1 MDPIVLEN
9 IDFGVAGQNGLAQS
23 NFQEIEDYINNVLD
37 PDLIMTLDGEV
48 MVLDGDVMVL
58 EGG

>member
-9 IDFGVAGQNGLAQS
+9 IDYGVSGQNGLAQA
-23 NFQEIEDYINNVLD
+23 NFQEIQDYINNVLD

-48 MVLDGDVMVL
+48 MVFEGDVMVL